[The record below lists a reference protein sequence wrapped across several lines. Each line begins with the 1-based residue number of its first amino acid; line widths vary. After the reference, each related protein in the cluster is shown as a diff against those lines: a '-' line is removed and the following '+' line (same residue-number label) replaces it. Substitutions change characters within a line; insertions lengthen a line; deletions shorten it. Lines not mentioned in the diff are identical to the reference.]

1 MKKFLL
7 ILFLL
12 PVSGSLSAQVN
23 FGYQANGLNTAFYIT
38 QAGQFYEGVRWVF
51 GDGTET
57 WDGSDTVFH
66 TYPAPG
72 AYEVCVYGYPMPIS
86 PVDSMC
92 KTVDLQSIGI
102 EEHNNDFVF
111 FLEEP
116 GKRLIVKSS
125 LPNLVSTN
133 AILVIYNNNGR
144 KVFEKSIWNNSEII
158 DLQSFKSGNY
168 FINLKYLNKTITK
181 KITLI

>member
-1 MKKFLL
+1 MKKLLLFLL
-7 ILFLL
+7 II
-12 PVSGSLSAQVN
+12 PATGSINAQVN
-23 FGYQANGLNTAFYIT
+23 FGYQVNGLNTAFYIT

-57 WDGSDTVFH
+57 WDGSDTVYH
-66 TYPAPG
+66 TYAAPG
-72 AYEVCVYGYPMPIS
+72 AYIACVYGYPMPIS

-92 KTVDLQSIGI
+92 KTIDLQPIGI
-102 EEHNNDFVF
+102 EELSDDFMF

-116 GKRLIVKSS
+116 GKQLIVKSR
-125 LPNLVSTN
+125 LLNLISTN
-133 AILVIYNNNGR
+133 AFLFIYNKNGR
-144 KVFEKSIWNNSEII
+144 KVLEKSIRNSSEII

-181 KITLI
+181 KITLV